1 MFTIFHAH
9 NFFQHLR
16 LALWLLQRWLSGKK
30 SICSAGDSGSI
41 PGSGRSPEEEMATHS
56 QYSCRENPT
65 DRGGWWS
72 TVRGV
77 GKSWTWLRDWTYT
90 QTCCRQCFSYC
101 LEYIFSSFFF
111 FLMKISC
118 WWLLVFIYLE
128 MSLFHL
134 HFWKVVLIVYNSWLA
149 VITSQLLKN
158 TRMASV
164 VIVEKSAISLI

>member
-65 DRGGWWS
+65 DRGGWWA

-111 FLMKISC
+111 FNEDL
-118 WWLLVFIYLE
+118 LLVTAGFYISGNVFISSSFLKGSSDSVQFLVGSNYL
-128 MSLFHL
+128 S
-134 HFWKVVLIVYNSWLA
+134 
-149 VITSQLLKN
+149 TP
-158 TRMASV
+158 
-164 VIVEKSAISLI
+164 